1 MLYVVLL
8 LVLVAL
14 GLLVPAL
21 TSTQSHWAWLSVGA
35 SGAAAVV
42 LVLDWWRRRRRSGVG
57 GASVGP
63 AGPPVVPVGGRD
75 RGGDFESAGGAA
87 PAAADRTDF
96 GGRDGGGAVG
106 GGAAVLGGVEPG
118 EVEPGGVGPG
128 EVESGVRSDDVE
140 PDDVEPGEE
149 DADAA
154 DSLVVADLTDEVR
167 VLDERP
173 RYHLVDCPWLG
184 ARDSLALPIDEARRL
199 GFTPCA
205 VCAPDASLA
214 ARARGAREEP

>member
-21 TSTQSHWAWLSVGA
+21 TSTQTHWAWLSVGA

-42 LVLDWWRRRRRSGVG
+42 LVLDWWLRRRSGTGGAPASRVAPVAASAVPAPVSAPVPAGHEGDEG
-57 GASVGP
+57 GASDVGDE
-63 AGPPVVPVGGRD
+63 PVA
-75 RGGDFESAGGAA
+75 E
-87 PAAADRTDF
+87 
-96 GGRDGGGAVG
+96 AV
-106 GGAAVLGGVEPG
+106 A
-118 EVEPGGVGPG
+118 
-128 EVESGVRSDDVE
+128 
-140 PDDVEPGEE
+140 EPGEE
-149 DADAA
+149 DTDAA

-173 RYHLVDCPWLG
+173 RYHLVECSWLAG
-184 ARDSLALPIDEARRL
+184 RDSLALPINEARQL

-205 VCAPDASLA
+205 VCSPDAALA
-214 ARARGAREEP
+214 ARSRSAAEPK

>member
-1 MLYVVLL
+1 VLYVVLL

-21 TSTQSHWAWLSVGA
+21 TSTQTHWAWLSVGA

-42 LVLDWWRRRRRSGVG
+42 LVLDWWRRRRRSGAG
-57 GASVGP
+57 GAPVGP
-63 AGPPVVPVGGRD
+63 AGASAGGGQD
-75 RGGDFESAGGAA
+75 RAVDLQSAGGAA
-87 PAAADRTDF
+87 PVAPDRTDF

-106 GGAAVLGGVEPG
+106 GGAAA
-118 EVEPGGVGPG
+118 
-128 EVESGVRSDDVE
+128 
-140 PDDVEPGEE
+140 PDQDVEPGEE

-184 ARDSLALPIDEARRL
+184 ARNSLALPIDEARRL

-205 VCAPDASLA
+205 VCTPDASLA
-214 ARARGAREEP
+214 ARARAAGGES